1 MARLERRTIIQISL
15 AAGLV
20 AGLAG
25 LAVLAEQRVALG
37 PTDGAG
43 FHPIPWPFP
52 ADTWPAGRA
61 WSGHDLDVYVRVK
74 PDLCGDCEA
83 GVTTDEAVDQVVDI
97 DRLDPRF
104 VPAQPGRRIRITDL
118 FGRARLY
125 RHRMRNGAPRLAEG
139 IVVNH
144 ACDLV
149 VALVDGNMADEGK
162 RRLAHRF
169 LESNTVQV
177 WLNQQLED
185 RHRAHR

>member
-1 MARLERRTIIQISL
+1 
-15 AAGLV
+15 
-20 AGLAG
+20 
-25 LAVLAEQRVALG
+25 
-37 PTDGAG
+37 
-43 FHPIPWPFP
+43 
-52 ADTWPAGRA
+52 
-61 WSGHDLDVYVRVK
+61 
-74 PDLCGDCEA
+74 
-83 GVTTDEAVDQVVDI
+83 
-97 DRLDPRF
+97 
-104 VPAQPGRRIRITDL
+104 
-118 FGRARLY
+118 
-125 RHRMRNGAPRLAEG
+125 MRNGAPRLAEG